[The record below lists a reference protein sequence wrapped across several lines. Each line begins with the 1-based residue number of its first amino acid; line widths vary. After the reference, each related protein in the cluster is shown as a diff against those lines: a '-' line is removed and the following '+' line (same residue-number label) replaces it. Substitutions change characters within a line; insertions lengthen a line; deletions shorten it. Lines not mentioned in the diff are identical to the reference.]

1 MTAPNTRRRTV
12 EAVPYRLEL
21 AQKLTVMKN
30 VWELSRTD
38 GPAPVTVGKI
48 AQARMKLKEHV
59 TCTTPDGTVVVFT
72 IKARSV
78 IELGATYDIADG
90 NGTPLGVIA
99 KDFKASLGRSTYR
112 IQTPTGNWTVTETNP
127 TLAFVRRIV
136 NVVTDIPWLLRVQFS
151 ILDENGAQV
160 GHVNRANMRIR
171 DTYDIA
177 VTDDRLDQRV
187 AAAVGVAVDAFMN
200 R

>member
-1 MTAPNTRRRTV
+1 
-12 EAVPYRLEL
+12 VPYRLEL
-21 AQKLTVMKN
+21 AQRLTVMKN

-38 GPAPVTVGKI
+38 GPSPVTVGKI
-48 AQARMKLKEHV
+48 SQARMKLREHV
-59 TCTTPDGTVVVFT
+59 TCTTPDGAAVVFT

-78 IELGATYDIADG
+78 IELGGTYDIADG
-90 NGTPLGVIA
+90 NATPLAVMT

-136 NVVTDIPWLLRVQFS
+136 NVVTNIPWLLRIQFS
-151 ILDENGAQV
+151 ILDENGTPV
-160 GHVNRANMRIR
+160 GHVKRANMRIR

-187 AAAVGVAVDAFMN
+187 AVGVAVDAFMN